1 MAFNDIYRLR
11 IWGRLH
17 GQAVC
22 NVLHFLEITPGVGNR
37 APLLCTDW
45 NTNMSTTFRG
55 RIANTNGTIMEFLEC
70 QRIVPYGDVPHIHL
84 WTGTASGTLAVTC
97 GSGSLA
103 EVITFYTG
111 QTGRRKRGRM
121 YLHGGGSNAMSLG
134 QWTSTQTTATQA
146 FATALIARYAVTAPP
161 AEFRLGVWSRVI
173 AGPAPPFTTDAF
185 APVIS
190 ATVRTTVR
198 NQRRRQLGVG
208 R

>member
-22 NVLHFLEITPGVGNR
+22 NVLHFKQANVTVGNT
-37 APLLCTDW
+37 APALCSDF
-45 NTNMSTTFRG
+45 NTNLSTTFRA
-55 RIANTNGTIMEFLEC
+55 RVANTNGSVVEYLEC

-84 WTGTASGTLAVTC
+84 WTGTASGTFSGTC
-97 GSGSLA
+97 GSGSCA
-103 EVITFYTG
+103 EVVTLYTG
-111 QTGRRKRGRM
+111 QAGRRKRGRI
-121 YLHGGGSNAMSLG
+121 YLHGGGTNTMASG
-134 QWTSTQTTATQA
+134 QWSSTQATATQA
-146 FATALIARYAVTAPP
+146 FVTALLARYP
-161 AEFRLGVWSRVI
+161 AEPTVADYRLGVWSRVI
-173 AGPAPPFTTDAF
+173 AGVNPPFNTDAF